1 VSGSVTGGRLRKL
14 SLPSKLLLL
23 VVEHQSNFIY
33 QLKKFLWV
41 LFNAGLLAQRHKLLF
56 VVNRHDRLGK
66 GMTRIVA
73 AHRPTVNPV
82 FCESDRRSY
91 PTVTVSEFNELQR
104 RMDDTL
110 AKLSTTKDP
119 KLRLQ
124 LLMHLRLLLKEA
136 EHAIAS
142 SADEGQAV
150 R

>member
-1 VSGSVTGGRLRKL
+1 
-14 SLPSKLLLL
+14 
-23 VVEHQSNFIY
+23 
-33 QLKKFLWV
+33 
-41 LFNAGLLAQRHKLLF
+41 
-56 VVNRHDRLGK
+56 
-66 GMTRIVA
+66 MTRIVA

>member
-1 VSGSVTGGRLRKL
+1 
-14 SLPSKLLLL
+14 
-23 VVEHQSNFIY
+23 
-33 QLKKFLWV
+33 
-41 LFNAGLLAQRHKLLF
+41 
-56 VVNRHDRLGK
+56 
-66 GMTRIVA
+66 
-73 AHRPTVNPV
+73 
-82 FCESDRRSY
+82 
-91 PTVTVSEFNELQR
+91 
-104 RMDDTL
+104 MDDTL